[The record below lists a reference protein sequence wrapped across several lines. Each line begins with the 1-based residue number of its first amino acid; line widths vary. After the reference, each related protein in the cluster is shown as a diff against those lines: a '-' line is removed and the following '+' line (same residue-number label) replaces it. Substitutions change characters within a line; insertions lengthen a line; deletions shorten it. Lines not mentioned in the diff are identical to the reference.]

1 MTHSPWSCYTVRSP
15 KEYVCGGM
23 LQRSFNKEKGGKVSL
38 KDGYVQ
44 TGQDR
49 TGQIIGPPSHGM
61 MAIRVSLDATCSS
74 LAGENISGV

>member
-1 MTHSPWSCYTVRSP
+1 
-15 KEYVCGGM
+15 M

-74 LAGENISGV
+74 LAGIMANRTVPPESRQGRAKYT